1 MRCGVTR
8 AVRTRGRPGPTT
20 AAKRRIERLEREQ
33 FEYSLCVQIHQ
44 AGLPEPERQALLI
57 PGRKFAFD
65 LAWRDHLLA
74 CEVDGGL
81 HSGGRHVRGAGAE
94 RDAEKYSLAA
104 VHGYRVLRV
113 STAMVADGRA
123 VDLVR
128 AALEWPVSAVV
139 PSR

>member
-1 MRCGVTR
+1 M
-8 AVRTRGRPGPTT
+8 T
-20 AAKRRIERLEREQ
+20 AARREIARLEREQ

-44 AGLPEPERQALLI
+44 AGLPGPERQALLI